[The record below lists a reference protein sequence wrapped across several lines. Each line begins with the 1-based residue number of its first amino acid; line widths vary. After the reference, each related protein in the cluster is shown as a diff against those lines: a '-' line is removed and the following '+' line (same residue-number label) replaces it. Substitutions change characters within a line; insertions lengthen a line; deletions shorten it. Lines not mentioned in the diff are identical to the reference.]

1 MLLNKEIFREP
12 LIPVTIRDQTSL
24 GNETKIREQKARSF
38 YKICRN
44 VSRILRGIISITQ
57 DRRNF
62 DRFCKATI
70 LSTKMFCICKCNSL
84 FFIAIF
90 VSNAKKNIC
99 IIYRIVLRG
108 SVYMDDTYL
117 RFQKGNA
124 ASVSNYTTSRIS
136 TKLG

>member
-1 MLLNKEIFREP
+1 MLLNKEIFHEP
-12 LIPVTIRDQTSL
+12 LIPVTIRDQTSS
-24 GNETKIREQKARSF
+24 GNETKIREQKTRSF

-90 VSNAKKNIC
+90 VSNAKKKYMYNISNC
-99 IIYRIVLRG
+99 FERKRTHGRY
-108 SVYMDDTYL
+108 
-117 RFQKGNA
+117 
-124 ASVSNYTTSRIS
+124 VSTVSER
-136 TKLG
+136 